1 MLAAPPRTTRRLSLH
16 ATGGELFEIYI
27 VNLFFTILTL
37 GVYYFWGKTKVR
49 RYLLSHIEFDGDRF
63 EWHGN
68 GKELLIGWL
77 KAFFIFFLPLFLI
90 SFGIGFLLRDN
101 PVAGTILAYLIY
113 PIILIVIPVATVGS
127 RRYRLSRTSW
137 RGIRFSFR
145 GRAKPFLKI
154 YVAGVLL
161 TGLTIGLYAPFFWN
175 NVRKYLVEHS
185 YFGNVHFK
193 YDGQGAD
200 LLGRVIRAV
209 LLSIVTFGIYWFWF
223 VAERQRYYWAHTSVE
238 GARFR
243 STMAG
248 GPLFRVMISNLLLFV
263 VTLGIATPWII
274 LRTLRFAFDNL
285 YLEGDLDTAAI
296 VQEAQAATATGE
308 ELAEFLDLEFF
319 DFDLGI

>member
-1 MLAAPPRTTRRLSLH
+1 MLAAPPRTVRRLSLH
-16 ATGGELFEIYI
+16 ATGGELFGIYV
-27 VNLFFTILTL
+27 VNLFLTILTL

-49 RYLLSHIEFDGDRF
+49 RYLLSQVEFDGDRF
-63 EWHGN
+63 EWHGT

-90 SFGIGFLLRDN
+90 AVGLGFLLQDN
-101 PVAGTILAYLIY
+101 EIAGAIVAYLIY

-154 YVAGVLL
+154 YVAGALL

-185 YFGNVHFK
+185 YFGNVKFD
-193 YDGQGAD
+193 YDGQGGE
-200 LLGRVIRAV
+200 LLGRVVRAFFI
-209 LLSIVTFGIYWFWF
+209 SIITLGIYWVWF
-223 VAERQRYYWAHTSVE
+223 IAERQRYYWAHTSVAT
-238 GARFR
+238 ARFR

-248 GPLFRVMISNLLLFV
+248 GPLFRVVLGNLALFI
-263 VTLGIATPWII
+263 VTLGVATPWIVI
-274 LRTLRFAFDNL
+274 RTLRFAFDNL

-296 VQEAQAATATGE
+296 VQDAQAAGATGE
-308 ELAEFLDLEFF
+308 GIAEFLDLDFF
-319 DFDLGI
+319 DFDLGV

>member
-1 MLAAPPRTTRRLSLH
+1 MLAAPPRLVRRLSLH
-16 ATGGELFEIYI
+16 ANGGELFGIYI
-27 VNLFFTILTL
+27 VNLFLTILTL
-37 GVYYFWGKTKVR
+37 GVYYFWAKTKVR
-49 RYLLSHIEFDGDRF
+49 RYLLSQVEFDGDRF
-63 EWHGN
+63 EWHGT

-77 KAFFIFFLPLFLI
+77 KAFFLFFLPLFLI
-90 SFGIGFLLRDN
+90 IAGLSFLLDDH
-101 PVAGTILAYLIY
+101 PAGALLGFLIY
-113 PIILIVIPVATVGS
+113 PIILVLIPVATVGS

-137 RGIRFSFR
+137 RGIRLSFR

-154 YVAGVLL
+154 YVAGFLL

-175 NVRKYLVEHS
+175 NIRKYLVEHS
-185 YFGNVHFK
+185 YFGNVHFN
-193 YDGQGAD
+193 YDGQGGD
-200 LLGRVIRAV
+200 LLGRFIRAF
-209 LLSIVTFGIYWFWF
+209 LLSIVTLGIYWFWF

-285 YLEGDLDTAAI
+285 YLEGELDTAAI

-308 ELAEFLDLEFF
+308 EIAEFLDLEFF

>member
-16 ATGGELFEIYI
+16 ADGGELFGIYI
-27 VNLFFTILTL
+27 VNLFLTILTL
-37 GVYYFWGKTKVR
+37 GVYYFWAKTKVR
-49 RYLLSHIEFDGDRF
+49 RYLLSQIEFDGDRF
-63 EWHGN
+63 EWHGA

-77 KAFFIFFLPLFLI
+77 KAFFIFFLPLSLIIAGLSFLPED
-90 SFGIGFLLRDN
+90 SPAGALL
-101 PVAGTILAYLIY
+101 GLLIY
-113 PIILIVIPVATVGS
+113 PIILVVIPVATVGS

-154 YVAGVLL
+154 YVAGILL
-161 TGLTIGLYAPFFWN
+161 TGVTIGLYAPFFWN

-185 YFGNVHFK
+185 YFGNVHFQ
-193 YDGQGAD
+193 YDGQGGD
-200 LLGRVIRAV
+200 LLGRFIRAV
-209 LLSIVTFGIYWFWF
+209 LLSIVTLGIYWFWF

-248 GPLFRVMISNLLLFV
+248 GPLFRVIIGNLVLFV

-296 VQEAQAATATGE
+296 VQDAQAATATGE
-308 ELAEFLDLEFF
+308 EIAEFLDLEFF

>member
-1 MLAAPPRTTRRLSLH
+1 MLAAPPRTTRRLSLQ

-90 SFGIGFLLRDN
+90 SYGIGFLLRDN